1 MKFGQNRLNFEYM
14 TVKKTTK
21 AVTKFFET
29 KRGTFEGLQ
38 EASFM
43 RSEKYLMDL
52 LKEENKS
59 ISYPIPPF
67 VPLLLIWIFVLLF
80 PLATFL
86 DPSVITSPKINA
98 KGVVGFY
105 VPFCTTTLIFFLN
118 QKFLVPSC
126 IFKKHYI
133 PFFIYNA
140 LLVIGAIFVREVAF
154 FLIER
159 TPGEGITY
167 FFTSYC
173 FSNMKGGHFSFI
185 TVILFSILV
194 GFVCGISVLYN
205 IVVRH
210 TLRAFVQREQKNMA
224 LQYELDFLKNQ
235 LSPHFLFNT
244 LNNISALIQFDPKR
258 AEESMAK
265 LSKLL
270 RVMLYQTSDSTI
282 PIKEEIDILK
292 KYADLERLRLD
303 PSYKLEFTT
312 DLETED
318 FQIAPLIA
326 MPLVENAIKHSVNP
340 NGPSFARI
348 KIVQKGNVV
357 EFFTENS
364 NFPRKKKSNEG
375 GLGLATFKKRLELL
389 YNGRYEYKT
398 SVEDNAYKASLTII
412 TDQTV

>member
-1 MKFGQNRLNFEYM
+1 M
-14 TVKKTTK
+14 TIKKTAK
-21 AVTKFFET
+21 AVTKILENQ
-29 KRGTFEGLQ
+29 RGTFEGMQ
-38 EASFM
+38 EASFS
-43 RSEKYLMDL
+43 RSEKYLTDL
-52 LKEENKS
+52 LKEEQKS
-59 ISYPIPPF
+59 FNYPIPPF
-67 VPLLLIWIFVLLF
+67 VPLLLIWLFIILF

-86 DPSVITSPKINA
+86 DPAVITSPKINA
-98 KGVVGFY
+98 KGVIGFY
-105 VPFCTTTLIFFLN
+105 VPLITTTLIFLLN

-133 PFFIYNA
+133 PFFIHNA

-154 FLIER
+154 FLLER
-159 TPGEGITY
+159 NPGEGISY

-173 FSNMKGGHFSFI
+173 FSNMKGGHFNI
-185 TVILFSILV
+185 WTVILFSILV
-194 GFVCGISVLYN
+194 GFVCVICVLYN
-205 IVVRH
+205 VVLRR
-210 TLRAFVQREQKNMA
+210 TLRAFILREQKNMA

-282 PIKEEIDILK
+282 PIKEEIDILQ
-292 KYADLERLRLD
+292 KYADLEKLRLD
-303 PSYKLEFTT
+303 ASYKLDFTT
-312 DLETED
+312 DLEDEN
-318 FQIAPLIA
+318 FNIAPLIA

-375 GLGLATFKKRLELL
+375 GLGLATFKKRLDLL
-389 YNGRYEYKT
+389 YSGHYEYKT
-398 SVEDNAYKASLTII
+398 TVEDNVYKASLTII
-412 TDQTV
+412 TD

>member
-1 MKFGQNRLNFEYM
+1 M
-14 TVKKTTK
+14 TIKKTAK
-21 AVTKFFET
+21 AVTKILENQ
-29 KRGTFEGLQ
+29 RGTFEGLQ

-52 LKEENKS
+52 LKEETKS
-59 ISYPIPPF
+59 SNYPIPPF
-67 VPLLLIWIFVLLF
+67 VPLLLIWLFVMLF

-86 DPSVITSPKINA
+86 DPAVITSPKINA
-98 KGVVGFY
+98 RGVVGFY
-105 VPFCTTTLIFFLN
+105 VPLITTTLIFLIN

-133 PFFIYNA
+133 PFVIHNA

-159 TPGEGITY
+159 NPGEGITY

-205 IVVRH
+205 IVLRH
-210 TLRAFVQREQKNMA
+210 TLRAFIQREQKNMA

-270 RVMLYQTSDSTI
+270 RVTLYQTSDRTI
-282 PIKEEIDILK
+282 PIKEEIDILR
-292 KYADLERLRLD
+292 KYADLEKLRLD
-303 PSYKLEFTT
+303 SSYDLQFNVELE
-312 DLETED
+312 DEN

-326 MPLVENAIKHSVNP
+326 MPLVENTIKHSVNP
-340 NGPSFARI
+340 NGKSFAHI
-348 KIVQKGNVV
+348 SIEQKGNTAI
-357 EFFTENS
+357 FRTENS

-375 GLGLATFKKRLELL
+375 GLGLATFKKRLDLL

-398 SVEDNAYKASLTII
+398 ETVDGTYKATLTIVGVQAVQAN
-412 TDQTV
+412 D

>member
-1 MKFGQNRLNFEYM
+1 M
-14 TVKKTTK
+14 TIKKTAK
-21 AVTKFFET
+21 AVTKILENQ
-29 KRGTFEGLQ
+29 RGTFEGLQ

-52 LKEENKS
+52 LKEETKS
-59 ISYPIPPF
+59 SNYPIPPF
-67 VPLLLIWIFVLLF
+67 VPLLLIWLFVMLF

-86 DPSVITSPKINA
+86 DPAVITSPKINA
-98 KGVVGFY
+98 RGVVGFY
-105 VPFCTTTLIFFLN
+105 VPLITTTLIFLIN

-133 PFFIYNA
+133 PFVIHNA

-159 TPGEGITY
+159 NPGEGITY

-205 IVVRH
+205 IVLRH
-210 TLRAFVQREQKNMA
+210 TLRAFLQREQKSMA

-282 PIKEEIDILK
+282 PIKEEIDILR
-292 KYADLERLRLD
+292 KYADLEKLRLD
-303 PSYKLEFTT
+303 SSYDLQFNVELEDENF
-312 DLETED
+312 L
-318 FQIAPLIA
+318 IAPLIA
-326 MPLVENAIKHSVNP
+326 MPLVENTIKHSVNP
-340 NGPSFARI
+340 NGKSFAHI
-348 KIVQKGNVV
+348 SIEQKGNTAI
-357 EFFTENS
+357 FRTENS
-364 NFPRKKKSNEG
+364 NFPSKKKSNEG
-375 GLGLATFKKRLELL
+375 GLGLATFKKRLDLL

-398 SVEDNAYKASLTII
+398 ETVDGTYKATLTIVGVQAAQAN
-412 TDQTV
+412 D

>member
-1 MKFGQNRLNFEYM
+1 M
-14 TVKKTTK
+14 TIKRTAK
-21 AVTKFFET
+21 AVTKLLESNRET
-29 KRGTFEGLQ
+29 LEGMQ
-38 EASFM
+38 EASFL
-43 RSEKYLMDL
+43 RSEKFFREL
-52 LKEENKS
+52 LREEKKS
-59 ISYPIPPF
+59 FNYPIPPF
-67 VPLLLIWIFVLLF
+67 VPLLLIWLFIILF

-86 DPSVITSPKINA
+86 DPAVITSPKINA
-98 KGVVGFY
+98 RGVIGFY
-105 VPFCTTTLIFFLN
+105 VPLITTTLIFLVN
-118 QKFLVPSC
+118 QKYLVPSC

-133 PFFIYNA
+133 PFFIHNA

-154 FLIER
+154 FLLDR
-159 TPGEGITY
+159 NPGEGISY

-205 IVVRH
+205 IVLRH

-282 PIKEEIDILK
+282 PIKEEIDILE

-375 GLGLATFKKRLELL
+375 GLGLATFKKRLDLL
-389 YNGRYEYKT
+389 YSGHYEYKT
-398 SVEDNAYKASLTII
+398 TVEDNVYKASLTII
-412 TDQTV
+412 TDQPIQAND

>member
-1 MKFGQNRLNFEYM
+1 M
-14 TVKKTTK
+14 TIKKTAK
-21 AVTKFFET
+21 AVTKILENQ
-29 KRGTFEGLQ
+29 RGTFEGLQ

-52 LKEENKS
+52 LKEETKS
-59 ISYPIPPF
+59 FNYPIPPF
-67 VPLLLIWIFVLLF
+67 VPLLLIWLFVMLF

-86 DPSVITSPKINA
+86 DPAVITSPKINA
-98 KGVVGFY
+98 RGVVGFY
-105 VPFCTTTLIFFLN
+105 VPLITTTLIFLIN

-133 PFFIYNA
+133 PFVIHNA

-159 TPGEGITY
+159 NPGEGITY

-205 IVVRH
+205 IVLRH
-210 TLRAFVQREQKNMA
+210 TLRAFLQREQKSMA

-270 RVMLYQTSDSTI
+270 RVTLYQTSDRTI
-282 PIKEEIDILK
+282 PIKEEIDILR
-292 KYADLERLRLD
+292 KYADLEKLRLD
-303 PSYKLEFTT
+303 SSYDLQFNVELE
-312 DLETED
+312 DEN

-326 MPLVENAIKHSVNP
+326 MPLVENTIKHSVNP
-340 NGPSFARI
+340 NGKSFAHI
-348 KIVQKGNVV
+348 SIEQKGNTAI
-357 EFFTENS
+357 FRTENS

-375 GLGLATFKKRLELL
+375 GLGLATFKKRLDLL

-398 SVEDNAYKASLTII
+398 EVVGDVYKATLILVSDKTA
-412 TDQTV
+412 

>member
-1 MKFGQNRLNFEYM
+1 M
-14 TVKKTTK
+14 TIKRTAK
-21 AVTKFFET
+21 AVTKLLESN
-29 KRGTFEGLQ
+29 RETFEGIQ
-38 EASFM
+38 EASFL
-43 RSEKYLMDL
+43 RSEKFINDL
-52 LKEENKS
+52 LREEKKNFN
-59 ISYPIPPF
+59 YPIPPF

-98 KGVVGFY
+98 RGVVGFY
-105 VPFCTTTLIFFLN
+105 VPFITTTLIFFIN

-133 PFFIYNA
+133 PFFIHNA

-154 FLIER
+154 FLLER
-159 TPGEGITY
+159 NSGEGITY

-173 FSNMKGGHFSFI
+173 FSNMKGGHFSFM
-185 TVILFSILV
+185 TVVLFSILV

-205 IVVRH
+205 VVLRQ
-210 TLRAFVQREQKNMA
+210 TLRAFIKREQKSMS

-244 LNNISALIQFDPKR
+244 LNNISALITIDPKR

-270 RVMLYQTSDSTI
+270 RITLYQTSDKTI
-282 PIKEEIDILK
+282 ALRDDIDILQ

-303 PSYKLEFTT
+303 SNY
-312 DLETED
+312 DLQFDIQVENPE

-326 MPLVENAIKHSVNP
+326 MPLVENAIKHSLNP
-340 NGPSFARI
+340 DGKSFAHIFI
-348 KIVQKGNVV
+348 KQEGDTLTIS
-357 EFFTENS
+357 TENS
-364 NFPRKKKSNEG
+364 NFPRKSKSNSS
-375 GLGLATFKKRLELL
+375 GLGIATFQKRLELL
-389 YNGRYEYKT
+389 YSSAYKYKT
-398 SVEDNAYKASLTII
+398 SVEDGVYKATLKIDTPQAPLGS
-412 TDQTV
+412 D

>member
-1 MKFGQNRLNFEYM
+1 M
-14 TVKKTTK
+14 TIKKTAK
-21 AVTKFFET
+21 AVTKILENQ
-29 KRGTFEGLQ
+29 RGTFEGLQ

-52 LKEENKS
+52 LKEETKS
-59 ISYPIPPF
+59 SNYPIPPF
-67 VPLLLIWIFVLLF
+67 VPLLLIWLFVMLF

-86 DPSVITSPKINA
+86 DPAVITSPKINA
-98 KGVVGFY
+98 RGVVGFY
-105 VPFCTTTLIFFLN
+105 VPLITTTLIFLIN

-133 PFFIYNA
+133 PFVIHNA

-159 TPGEGITY
+159 NPGEGITY

-205 IVVRH
+205 IVLRH
-210 TLRAFVQREQKNMA
+210 TLRAFLQREQKSMA

-270 RVMLYQTSDSTI
+270 RVTLYQTSDRTI
-282 PIKEEIDILK
+282 PIKEEIDILR
-292 KYADLERLRLD
+292 KYADLEKLRLD
-303 PSYKLEFTT
+303 SSYDLQFNVELE
-312 DLETED
+312 DEN

-326 MPLVENAIKHSVNP
+326 MPLVENTIKHSVNP
-340 NGPSFARI
+340 NGKSFAHI
-348 KIVQKGNVV
+348 SIEQKGNTAI
-357 EFFTENS
+357 FRTENS

-375 GLGLATFKKRLELL
+375 GLGLATFKKRLDLL

-398 SVEDNAYKASLTII
+398 EVVGDVYKATLILVSDKTA
-412 TDQTV
+412 

>member
-1 MKFGQNRLNFEYM
+1 M
-14 TVKKTTK
+14 TVKRTAK
-21 AVTKFFET
+21 AVTKILENQ
-29 KRGTFEGLQ
+29 RGTLEGMQ
-38 EASFM
+38 EASFS

-52 LKEENKS
+52 LKEETKS

-105 VPFCTTTLIFFLN
+105 VPLITTTLIFFLN

-133 PFFIYNA
+133 PFVIHNA

-154 FLIER
+154 FLLER
-159 TPGEGITY
+159 GPDEGIRY

-205 IVVRH
+205 IVLRH
-210 TLRAFVQREQKNMA
+210 TLRAFIQREQKNMA

-270 RVMLYQTSDSTI
+270 RVTLYQTSDRTI
-282 PIKEEIDILK
+282 PIKEEIDILR
-292 KYADLERLRLD
+292 KYADLEKLRLD
-303 PSYKLEFTT
+303 SSYDLQFNVELE
-312 DLETED
+312 DEN

-326 MPLVENAIKHSVNP
+326 MPLVENTIKHSVNP
-340 NGPSFARI
+340 NGKSFAHI
-348 KIVQKGNVV
+348 SIEQKGNTAI
-357 EFFTENS
+357 FRTENS

-375 GLGLATFKKRLELL
+375 GLGLATFKKRLDLL

-398 SVEDNAYKASLTII
+398 EVVGDVYKATLILVSDKTA
-412 TDQTV
+412 

>member
-1 MKFGQNRLNFEYM
+1 M
-14 TVKKTTK
+14 TIKRTAK
-21 AVTKFFET
+21 AVTKLLESNRET
-29 KRGTFEGLQ
+29 LEGMQ
-38 EASFM
+38 EASFL
-43 RSEKYLMDL
+43 RSEKLINDL
-52 LKEENKS
+52 LREEQKS
-59 ISYPIPPF
+59 FNYPIPPF
-67 VPLLLIWIFVLLF
+67 VPLLLIWIFILLF

-98 KGVVGFY
+98 RGVVGFY

-133 PFFIYNA
+133 PFVIHNTI
-140 LLVIGAIFVREVAF
+140 LVIGAIFVREVAF

-159 TPGEGITY
+159 NPGEGITY

-194 GFVCGISVLYN
+194 GFVCGISILYN
-205 IVVRH
+205 IVLRH
-210 TLRAFVQREQKNMA
+210 TLRAFLQREQKSMA

-258 AEESMAK
+258 AEESMSK

-282 PIKEEIDILK
+282 PIKEDIDILK
-292 KYADLERLRLD
+292 KYADLEKLRLD
-303 PSYKLEFTT
+303 SSYDLQFNV
-312 DLETED
+312 DLENED
-318 FQIAPLIA
+318 FQIVPLIA

-340 NGPSFARI
+340 NGKSFAHI
-348 KIVQKGNVV
+348 TIEQKGCGV
-357 EFFTENS
+357 EIHTENS

-375 GLGLATFKKRLELL
+375 GLGLATFTKRLDLT
-389 YNGRYEYKT
+389 YQGRYEYKT
-398 SVEDNAYKASLTII
+398 EVVGDVYKATLILVSDKTA
-412 TDQTV
+412 

>member
-1 MKFGQNRLNFEYM
+1 M
-14 TVKKTTK
+14 TIKKTAK
-21 AVTKFFET
+21 AVTKILENQ
-29 KRGTFEGLQ
+29 RGTFEGLQ

-52 LKEENKS
+52 LKEETKS
-59 ISYPIPPF
+59 SNYPIPPF
-67 VPLLLIWIFVLLF
+67 VPLLLIWLFVMLF

-86 DPSVITSPKINA
+86 DPAVITSPKINA
-98 KGVVGFY
+98 RGVVGFY
-105 VPFCTTTLIFFLN
+105 VPLITTTLIFLIN

-133 PFFIYNA
+133 PFVIHNA

-159 TPGEGITY
+159 NPGEGITY

-205 IVVRH
+205 IVLRH
-210 TLRAFVQREQKNMA
+210 TLRAFLQREQKSMA

-282 PIKEEIDILK
+282 PIKEEIDILR
-292 KYADLERLRLD
+292 KYADLEKLRLD
-303 PSYKLEFTT
+303 SSYDLQFNVELE
-312 DLETED
+312 DEN

-326 MPLVENAIKHSVNP
+326 MPLVENTIKHSVNP
-340 NGPSFARI
+340 NGKSFAHI
-348 KIVQKGNVV
+348 SIEQKGNTAI
-357 EFFTENS
+357 FRTENS

-375 GLGLATFKKRLELL
+375 GLGLATFKKRLDLL

-398 SVEDNAYKASLTII
+398 ETVDGTYKATLTIVGVQAAQAN
-412 TDQTV
+412 D

>member
-29 KRGTFEGLQ
+29 KRGTFEGMQ
-38 EASFM
+38 EAGFA

-52 LKEENKS
+52 LKEETKS

-133 PFFIYNA
+133 PFVIHNA

-159 TPGEGITY
+159 NPGEGITY

-205 IVVRH
+205 IV
-210 TLRAFVQREQKNMA
+210 
-224 LQYELDFLKNQ
+224 DFLKNQ

>member
-1 MKFGQNRLNFEYM
+1 M
-14 TVKKTTK
+14 TIKKTAK
-21 AVTKFFET
+21 AVTKILENQ
-29 KRGTFEGLQ
+29 RGTFEGMQ
-38 EASFM
+38 EASFA
-43 RSEKYLMDL
+43 RSEKFFREL
-52 LKEENKS
+52 LREEKKS
-59 ISYPIPPF
+59 FNYPIPPF
-67 VPLLLIWIFVLLF
+67 VPLLLIWLFIILF

-86 DPSVITSPKINA
+86 DPAVITSPKINA
-98 KGVVGFY
+98 RGVIGFY
-105 VPFCTTTLIFFLN
+105 VPLITTTLIFLVN

-133 PFFIYNA
+133 PFFIHNA

-154 FLIER
+154 FLLER
-159 TPGEGITY
+159 NPGEGISY

-173 FSNMKGGHFSFI
+173 FSNMKGGHFSI
-185 TVILFSILV
+185 WTVFLFSILV
-194 GFVCGISVLYN
+194 GFVCGICVLYN
-205 IVVRH
+205 VVLRQ
-210 TLRAFVQREQKNMA
+210 TLRTFILREQKNMA

-282 PIKEEIDILK
+282 PIKEEIDILE

-375 GLGLATFKKRLELL
+375 GLGLATFKTRLDLL
-389 YNGRYEYKT
+389 YSGHYEYKT

>member
-1 MKFGQNRLNFEYM
+1 
-14 TVKKTTK
+14 
-21 AVTKFFET
+21 
-29 KRGTFEGLQ
+29 
-38 EASFM
+38 M

-52 LKEENKS
+52 LKEETKS
-59 ISYPIPPF
+59 SNYPIPPF
-67 VPLLLIWIFVLLF
+67 VPLLLIWLFVMLF

-86 DPSVITSPKINA
+86 DPAVITSPKINA
-98 KGVVGFY
+98 RGVVGFY
-105 VPFCTTTLIFFLN
+105 VPLITTTLIFLIN

-133 PFFIYNA
+133 PFVIHNA

-159 TPGEGITY
+159 NPGEGITY

-205 IVVRH
+205 IVLRH
-210 TLRAFVQREQKNMA
+210 TLRAFLQREQKNMA

-270 RVMLYQTSDSTI
+270 RVTLYQTSDRTI
-282 PIKEEIDILK
+282 PIKEEIDILR
-292 KYADLERLRLD
+292 KYADLEKLRLD
-303 PSYKLEFTT
+303 SSYDLQFNVELE
-312 DLETED
+312 DEN

-326 MPLVENAIKHSVNP
+326 MPLVENTIKHSVNP
-340 NGPSFARI
+340 NGKSFAHI
-348 KIVQKGNVV
+348 SIEQKGNTAI
-357 EFFTENS
+357 FRTENS

-375 GLGLATFKKRLELL
+375 GLGLATFKKRLDLL

-398 SVEDNAYKASLTII
+398 ETVDGTYKATLTIVGVQAVQAN
-412 TDQTV
+412 D

>member
-1 MKFGQNRLNFEYM
+1 M
-14 TVKKTTK
+14 TIKKTAK
-21 AVTKFFET
+21 AVTKILENQ
-29 KRGTFEGLQ
+29 RGTFEGLQ

-52 LKEENKS
+52 LKEETKS
-59 ISYPIPPF
+59 SNYPIPPF
-67 VPLLLIWIFVLLF
+67 VPLLLIWLFVMLF

-86 DPSVITSPKINA
+86 DPAVITSPKINA
-98 KGVVGFY
+98 RGVVGFY
-105 VPFCTTTLIFFLN
+105 VPLITTTLIFLIN

-133 PFFIYNA
+133 PFVIHNA

-159 TPGEGITY
+159 NPGEGITY

-205 IVVRH
+205 IVLRH
-210 TLRAFVQREQKNMA
+210 TLRAFLQREQKSMA

-282 PIKEEIDILK
+282 PIKEEIDILR
-292 KYADLERLRLD
+292 KYADLEKLRLD
-303 PSYKLEFTT
+303 SSYDLQFNVELEDENF
-312 DLETED
+312 L
-318 FQIAPLIA
+318 IAPLIA
-326 MPLVENAIKHSVNP
+326 MPLVENTIKHSVNP
-340 NGPSFARI
+340 NGKSFAHI
-348 KIVQKGNVV
+348 SIEQKGNTAI
-357 EFFTENS
+357 FRTENS

-375 GLGLATFKKRLELL
+375 GLGLATFKKRLDLL
-389 YNGRYEYKT
+389 YNGHYEYKT
-398 SVEDNAYKASLTII
+398 ETVDGTYKATLTII
-412 TDQTV
+412 GVQAVQAND

>member
-1 MKFGQNRLNFEYM
+1 M
-14 TVKKTTK
+14 TIKKTAK
-21 AVTKFFET
+21 AVTKILENQ
-29 KRGTFEGLQ
+29 RGTFEGLQ

-52 LKEENKS
+52 LKEETKS
-59 ISYPIPPF
+59 SNYPIPPF
-67 VPLLLIWIFVLLF
+67 VPLLLIWLFVMLF

-86 DPSVITSPKINA
+86 DPAVITSPKINA
-98 KGVVGFY
+98 RGVVGFY
-105 VPFCTTTLIFFLN
+105 VPLITTTLIFLIN

-133 PFFIYNA
+133 PFVIHNA

-159 TPGEGITY
+159 NPGEGITY

-205 IVVRH
+205 IVLRH
-210 TLRAFVQREQKNMA
+210 TLRAFVQREQKSMV

-282 PIKEEIDILK
+282 PIKEEIDILR
-292 KYADLERLRLD
+292 KYADLEKLRLD
-303 PSYKLEFTT
+303 SSYDLQFNVELE
-312 DLETED
+312 DEN

-326 MPLVENAIKHSVNP
+326 MPLVENTIKHSVNP
-340 NGPSFARI
+340 NGKSFAHI
-348 KIVQKGNVV
+348 SIEQKGNTAI
-357 EFFTENS
+357 FRTENS

-375 GLGLATFKKRLELL
+375 GLGLATFKKRLDLL

-398 SVEDNAYKASLTII
+398 ETVDGTYKATLTIVGVQAVQAN
-412 TDQTV
+412 D

>member
-1 MKFGQNRLNFEYM
+1 M
-14 TVKKTTK
+14 TIKKTAK
-21 AVTKFFET
+21 AVTKILENQ
-29 KRGTFEGLQ
+29 RGTFEGLQ

-52 LKEENKS
+52 LKEETKS
-59 ISYPIPPF
+59 SNYPIPPF
-67 VPLLLIWIFVLLF
+67 VPLLLIWLFVMLF

-86 DPSVITSPKINA
+86 DPAVITSPKINA
-98 KGVVGFY
+98 RGVVGFY
-105 VPFCTTTLIFFLN
+105 VPLITTTLIFLIN

-133 PFFIYNA
+133 PFVIHNA

-159 TPGEGITY
+159 NPGEGITY

-205 IVVRH
+205 IVLRH
-210 TLRAFVQREQKNMA
+210 TLRAFVQREQKSMV

-270 RVMLYQTSDSTI
+270 RVTLYQTSDRTI
-282 PIKEEIDILK
+282 PIKEEIDILR
-292 KYADLERLRLD
+292 KYADLEKLRLD
-303 PSYKLEFTT
+303 SSYDLQFNVELE
-312 DLETED
+312 DEN

-326 MPLVENAIKHSVNP
+326 MPLVENTIKHSVNP
-340 NGPSFARI
+340 NGKSFAHI
-348 KIVQKGNVV
+348 SIEQKGNTAI
-357 EFFTENS
+357 FRTENS

-375 GLGLATFKKRLELL
+375 GLGLATFKKRLDLL

-398 SVEDNAYKASLTII
+398 ETVDGTYKATLTIVGVQAVQAN
-412 TDQTV
+412 D

>member
-1 MKFGQNRLNFEYM
+1 M
-14 TVKKTTK
+14 TIKKTAK
-21 AVTKFFET
+21 AVTKILENQ
-29 KRGTFEGLQ
+29 RGTFEGLQ

-52 LKEENKS
+52 LKEETKS
-59 ISYPIPPF
+59 SNYPIPPF
-67 VPLLLIWIFVLLF
+67 VPLLLIWLFVMLF

-86 DPSVITSPKINA
+86 DPAVITSPKINA
-98 KGVVGFY
+98 RGVVGFY
-105 VPFCTTTLIFFLN
+105 VPLITTTLIFLIN

-133 PFFIYNA
+133 PFVIHNA

-159 TPGEGITY
+159 NPGEGITY

-205 IVVRH
+205 IVLRH
-210 TLRAFVQREQKNMA
+210 TLRAFLQREQKSMA

-282 PIKEEIDILK
+282 PIKEEIDILR
-292 KYADLERLRLD
+292 KYADLEKLRLD
-303 PSYKLEFTT
+303 SSYDLQFNVELEDENF
-312 DLETED
+312 L
-318 FQIAPLIA
+318 IAPLIA
-326 MPLVENAIKHSVNP
+326 MPLVENTIKHSVNP
-340 NGPSFARI
+340 NGKSFAHI
-348 KIVQKGNVV
+348 SIEQKGNTAI
-357 EFFTENS
+357 FRTENS

-375 GLGLATFKKRLELL
+375 GLGLATFKKRLDLL

-398 SVEDNAYKASLTII
+398 ETVDGTYKATLTIVGVQAVQAN
-412 TDQTV
+412 D

>member
-1 MKFGQNRLNFEYM
+1 M
-14 TVKKTTK
+14 TIKKTAK
-21 AVTKFFET
+21 AVTKILENQ
-29 KRGTFEGLQ
+29 RGTFEGLQ

-52 LKEENKS
+52 LKEETKS
-59 ISYPIPPF
+59 SNYPIPPF
-67 VPLLLIWIFVLLF
+67 VPLLLIWLFVMLF

-86 DPSVITSPKINA
+86 DPAVITSPKINA
-98 KGVVGFY
+98 RGVVGFY
-105 VPFCTTTLIFFLN
+105 VPLITTTLIFLIN

-133 PFFIYNA
+133 PFVIHNA

-159 TPGEGITY
+159 NPGEGITY

-205 IVVRH
+205 IVLRH
-210 TLRAFVQREQKNMA
+210 TLRAFLQREQKSMA

-270 RVMLYQTSDSTI
+270 RVTLYQTSDSTI
-282 PIKEEIDILK
+282 PIKEEIDILR
-292 KYADLERLRLD
+292 KYADLEKLRLD
-303 PSYKLEFTT
+303 SSYDLQFNVELE
-312 DLETED
+312 DEN

-326 MPLVENAIKHSVNP
+326 MPLVENTIKHSVNP
-340 NGPSFARI
+340 NGKSFAHI
-348 KIVQKGNVV
+348 SIEQKGNTAI
-357 EFFTENS
+357 FRIENS

-375 GLGLATFKKRLELL
+375 GLGLATFKKRLDLL

-398 SVEDNAYKASLTII
+398 ETVDGTYKATLTIVGVQAVQAN
-412 TDQTV
+412 D

>member
-1 MKFGQNRLNFEYM
+1 M
-14 TVKKTTK
+14 TIKKTAK
-21 AVTKFFET
+21 AVTKILENQ
-29 KRGTFEGLQ
+29 RGTFEGLQ

-52 LKEENKS
+52 LKEETKS
-59 ISYPIPPF
+59 SNYPIPPF
-67 VPLLLIWIFVLLF
+67 VPLLLIWLFVMLF

-86 DPSVITSPKINA
+86 DPAVITSPKINA
-98 KGVVGFY
+98 RGVVGFY
-105 VPFCTTTLIFFLN
+105 VPLITTTLIFLIN

-133 PFFIYNA
+133 PFVIHNA

-159 TPGEGITY
+159 NPGEGITY

-205 IVVRH
+205 IVLRH
-210 TLRAFVQREQKNMA
+210 TLRAFLQREQKSMA

-282 PIKEEIDILK
+282 PIKEEIDILR
-292 KYADLERLRLD
+292 KYADLEKLRLD
-303 PSYKLEFTT
+303 SSYDLQFNVELE
-312 DLETED
+312 DEN

-326 MPLVENAIKHSVNP
+326 MPLVENTIKHSVNP
-340 NGPSFARI
+340 NGKSFAHI
-348 KIVQKGNVV
+348 SIEQKGNTAI
-357 EFFTENS
+357 FRT
-364 NFPRKKKSNEG
+364 
-375 GLGLATFKKRLELL
+375 KRLDLL

-398 SVEDNAYKASLTII
+398 ETVDGTYKATLTIVGVQAVQAN
-412 TDQTV
+412 D

>member
-1 MKFGQNRLNFEYM
+1 M
-14 TVKKTTK
+14 TIKRTAK
-21 AVTKFFET
+21 AVTKLLESN
-29 KRGTFEGLQ
+29 RETFEGIQ
-38 EASFM
+38 EASFLH
-43 RSEKYLMDL
+43 SEKFINDL
-52 LKEENKS
+52 LREEKKNFN
-59 ISYPIPPF
+59 YPIPPF

-98 KGVVGFY
+98 RGVVGFY
-105 VPFCTTTLIFFLN
+105 VPFITTTLIFFIN

-133 PFFIYNA
+133 PFFIHNA

-154 FLIER
+154 FLLER
-159 TPGEGITY
+159 NSGEGITY

-173 FSNMKGGHFSFI
+173 FSNMKGGHFSFM
-185 TVILFSILV
+185 TVVLFSILV

-205 IVVRH
+205 VVLRQ
-210 TLRAFVQREQKNMA
+210 TLRAFIKREQKSMS

-244 LNNISALIQFDPKR
+244 LNNISALITIDPKR

-270 RVMLYQTSDSTI
+270 RITLYQTSDKTI
-282 PIKEEIDILK
+282 ALRDDIDILQ

-303 PSYKLEFTT
+303 SNY
-312 DLETED
+312 DLQFDIQVENPE

-326 MPLVENAIKHSVNP
+326 MPLVENAIKHSLNP
-340 NGPSFARI
+340 DGKSFAHIFI
-348 KIVQKGNVV
+348 KQEGDTLTIS
-357 EFFTENS
+357 TENS
-364 NFPRKKKSNEG
+364 NFPRKSKSNSS
-375 GLGLATFKKRLELL
+375 GLGIATFQKRLELL
-389 YNGRYEYKT
+389 YSSAYKYKT
-398 SVEDNAYKASLTII
+398 SVEDGVYKATLKIDTPQAPLGS
-412 TDQTV
+412 D

>member
-1 MKFGQNRLNFEYM
+1 M
-14 TVKKTTK
+14 TIKKTAK
-21 AVTKFFET
+21 AVTKILENQ
-29 KRGTFEGLQ
+29 RGTFEGLQ

-52 LKEENKS
+52 LKEETKS
-59 ISYPIPPF
+59 SNYPIPPF
-67 VPLLLIWIFVLLF
+67 VPLLLIWLFVMLF

-86 DPSVITSPKINA
+86 DPAVITSPKINA
-98 KGVVGFY
+98 RGVVGFY
-105 VPFCTTTLIFFLN
+105 VPLITTTLIFLIN

-133 PFFIYNA
+133 PFVIHNA

-159 TPGEGITY
+159 NPGEGITY

-205 IVVRH
+205 IVLRH
-210 TLRAFVQREQKNMA
+210 TLRAFLQREQKSMA

-270 RVMLYQTSDSTI
+270 RVTLYQTSDRTI
-282 PIKEEIDILK
+282 PIKEEIDILR
-292 KYADLERLRLD
+292 KYADLEKLRLD
-303 PSYKLEFTT
+303 SSYDLQFNVELE
-312 DLETED
+312 DEN

-326 MPLVENAIKHSVNP
+326 MPLVENTIKHSVNP
-340 NGPSFARI
+340 NGKSFAHI
-348 KIVQKGNVV
+348 SIEQKGNTAI
-357 EFFTENS
+357 FRTENS

-375 GLGLATFKKRLELL
+375 GLGLATFKKRLDLL
-389 YNGRYEYKT
+389 YNGHYEYKT
-398 SVEDNAYKASLTII
+398 ETVDGTYKATLTII
-412 TDQTV
+412 GVQAVQAND

>member
-1 MKFGQNRLNFEYM
+1 M
-14 TVKKTTK
+14 
-21 AVTKFFET
+21 
-29 KRGTFEGLQ
+29 RG
-38 EASFM
+38 
-43 RSEKYLMDL
+43 EKYLMDL
-52 LKEENKS
+52 LNEETKS
-59 ISYPIPPF
+59 SNYPIPPF
-67 VPLLLIWIFVLLF
+67 VPLLLIWLFVMLF

-86 DPSVITSPKINA
+86 DPAVITSPKINA
-98 KGVVGFY
+98 RGVVGFY
-105 VPFCTTTLIFFLN
+105 VPLITTTLIFLIN

-133 PFFIYNA
+133 PFVIHNA

-159 TPGEGITY
+159 NPGEGITY

-205 IVVRH
+205 IVLRH
-210 TLRAFVQREQKNMA
+210 TLRAFLQREQKSMA

-282 PIKEEIDILK
+282 PIKEEIDILR
-292 KYADLERLRLD
+292 KYADLEKLRLD
-303 PSYKLEFTT
+303 SSYDLQFNVELEDENF
-312 DLETED
+312 L
-318 FQIAPLIA
+318 IAPLIA
-326 MPLVENAIKHSVNP
+326 MPLVENTIKHSVNP
-340 NGPSFARI
+340 NGKSFAHI
-348 KIVQKGNVV
+348 SIEQKGNTAI
-357 EFFTENS
+357 FRTENS

-375 GLGLATFKKRLELL
+375 GLGLATFKKRLDLL

-398 SVEDNAYKASLTII
+398 ETVDGTYKATLTIVGVQAAQAN
-412 TDQTV
+412 D

>member
-1 MKFGQNRLNFEYM
+1 M
-14 TVKKTTK
+14 TIKKTAK
-21 AVTKFFET
+21 AVTKILENQ
-29 KRGTFEGLQ
+29 RGTFEGLQ

-52 LKEENKS
+52 LKEETKS
-59 ISYPIPPF
+59 SNYPIPPF
-67 VPLLLIWIFVLLF
+67 VPLLLIWLFVMLF

-86 DPSVITSPKINA
+86 DPAVITSPKINA
-98 KGVVGFY
+98 RGVVGFY
-105 VPFCTTTLIFFLN
+105 VPLITTTLIFLIN

-133 PFFIYNA
+133 PFVIHNA

-159 TPGEGITY
+159 NPGEGITY

-205 IVVRH
+205 IVLRH
-210 TLRAFVQREQKNMA
+210 TLRAFLQREQKSMA

-270 RVMLYQTSDSTI
+270 RVTLYQTSDRTI
-282 PIKEEIDILK
+282 PIKEEIDILR
-292 KYADLERLRLD
+292 KYADLEKLRLD
-303 PSYKLEFTT
+303 SSYDLQFNVELE
-312 DLETED
+312 DEN

-326 MPLVENAIKHSVNP
+326 MPLVENTIKHSVNP
-340 NGPSFARI
+340 NGKSFAHI
-348 KIVQKGNVV
+348 SIEQKGNTAI
-357 EFFTENS
+357 FRTENS

-375 GLGLATFKKRLELL
+375 GLGLATFKKRLDLL

-398 SVEDNAYKASLTII
+398 ETVDGTYKATLTIVGVQAVQAN
-412 TDQTV
+412 D

>member
-1 MKFGQNRLNFEYM
+1 M
-14 TVKKTTK
+14 TIKKTAK
-21 AVTKFFET
+21 AVTKILENQ
-29 KRGTFEGLQ
+29 RGTFEGLQ

-52 LKEENKS
+52 LKEETKS
-59 ISYPIPPF
+59 SNYPIPPF
-67 VPLLLIWIFVLLF
+67 VPLLLIWLFVMLF

-86 DPSVITSPKINA
+86 DPAVITSPKINA
-98 KGVVGFY
+98 RGVVGFY
-105 VPFCTTTLIFFLN
+105 VPLITT
-118 QKFLVPSC
+118 C

-133 PFFIYNA
+133 PFVIHNA

-159 TPGEGITY
+159 NPGEGITY

-205 IVVRH
+205 IVLRH
-210 TLRAFVQREQKNMA
+210 TLRAFLQREQKSMA

-270 RVMLYQTSDSTI
+270 RVTLYQTSDRTI
-282 PIKEEIDILK
+282 PIKEEIDILR
-292 KYADLERLRLD
+292 KYADLEKLRLD
-303 PSYKLEFTT
+303 SSYDLQFNVELE
-312 DLETED
+312 DEN

-326 MPLVENAIKHSVNP
+326 MPLVENTIKHSVNP
-340 NGPSFARI
+340 NGKSFAHI
-348 KIVQKGNVV
+348 SIEQ
-357 EFFTENS
+357 EFPAQE
-364 NFPRKKKSNEG
+364 K
-375 GLGLATFKKRLELL
+375 
-389 YNGRYEYKT
+389 
-398 SVEDNAYKASLTII
+398 V
-412 TDQTV
+412 

>member
-1 MKFGQNRLNFEYM
+1 M
-14 TVKKTTK
+14 TIKKTAK
-21 AVTKFFET
+21 AVTKILENQ
-29 KRGTFEGLQ
+29 RGTFENMQ
-38 EASFM
+38 EASFS
-43 RSEKYLMDL
+43 RSEKFFQEL
-52 LKEENKS
+52 LKEEKKS
-59 ISYPIPPF
+59 FNYPIPPF
-67 VPLLLIWIFVLLF
+67 VPLLLIWLFVLLF

-86 DPSVITSPKINA
+86 DPAVITSPKINA
-98 KGVVGFY
+98 RGVVGFY
-105 VPFCTTTLIFFLN
+105 VPLITTTLIFLIN

-133 PFFIYNA
+133 PFFIHNA
-140 LLVIGAIFVREVAF
+140 ILVIGAIFVREVAF
-154 FLIER
+154 FLLER
-159 TPGEGITY
+159 GPDEGIKY

-173 FSNMKGGHFSFI
+173 FSNMKGGHFTFM
-185 TVILFSILV
+185 TVVLFSILV

-205 IVVRH
+205 VVLRH
-210 TLRAFVQREQKNMA
+210 TLRTFIQREQKSMA

-282 PIKEEIDILK
+282 PIKEEIDILE

-303 PSYKLEFTT
+303 ASYKLDFTT
-312 DLETED
+312 DLEDEK
-318 FQIAPLIA
+318 FEIAPLIA

-348 KIVQKGNVV
+348 KIVQKGNIV

-375 GLGLATFKKRLELL
+375 GLGLATFKKRLDLL
-389 YNGRYEYKT
+389 YSGHYEYKT
-398 SVEDNAYKASLTII
+398 SVEDNVYKASLTII
-412 TDQTV
+412 TD

>member
-1 MKFGQNRLNFEYM
+1 M
-14 TVKKTTK
+14 TVKRTAK
-21 AVTKFFET
+21 AVTKILENQ
-29 KRGTFEGLQ
+29 RGTLEGMQ
-38 EASFM
+38 EASFS

-52 LKEENKS
+52 LKEETKS

-105 VPFCTTTLIFFLN
+105 VPLITTTLIFFLN

-133 PFFIYNA
+133 PFVIHNA

-154 FLIER
+154 FLLER
-159 TPGEGITY
+159 GPDEGIRY

-205 IVVRH
+205 IVLRH
-210 TLRAFVQREQKNMA
+210 TLRSFIQREQKSMV

-244 LNNISALIQFDPKR
+244 LNNISALITIDPKR

-270 RVMLYQTSDSTI
+270 RITLYQTSDKTI
-282 PIKEEIDILK
+282 PLHDDIDILQ

-303 PSYKLEFTT
+303 SSY
-312 DLETED
+312 DLKFDIQVEDPD
-318 FQIAPLIA
+318 FQVAPLIA
-326 MPLVENAIKHSVNP
+326 MPLVENAIKHSINP
-340 NGPSFARI
+340 DGKSFAHIIIR
-348 KIVQKGNVV
+348 QEGNTLSIR
-357 EFFTENS
+357 TENS
-364 NFPRKKKSNEG
+364 NFPRKAKSNAG
-375 GLGLATFKKRLELL
+375 GLGVATMKKRLDLL
-389 YNGRYEYKT
+389 YTSNYEYTT
-398 SVEDNAYKASLTII
+398 SVEDGVYKATLKII
-412 TDQTV
+412 TPQIPSSSD

>member
-1 MKFGQNRLNFEYM
+1 M
-14 TVKKTTK
+14 TIKKTAK
-21 AVTKFFET
+21 AVTKILENQ
-29 KRGTFEGLQ
+29 RGTFEGLQ

-52 LKEENKS
+52 LKEETKS
-59 ISYPIPPF
+59 SNYPIPPF
-67 VPLLLIWIFVLLF
+67 VPLLLIWLFVMLF

-86 DPSVITSPKINA
+86 DPAVITSPKINA
-98 KGVVGFY
+98 RGVVGFY
-105 VPFCTTTLIFFLN
+105 VPLITTTLIFLIN

-133 PFFIYNA
+133 PFVIHNA

-159 TPGEGITY
+159 NPGEGITY

-205 IVVRH
+205 IVLRH
-210 TLRAFVQREQKNMA
+210 TLRAFLQREQKSMA

-282 PIKEEIDILK
+282 PIKEEIDILR
-292 KYADLERLRLD
+292 KYADLEKLRLD
-303 PSYKLEFTT
+303 SSYDLQFNVELEDENF
-312 DLETED
+312 L
-318 FQIAPLIA
+318 IAPLIA
-326 MPLVENAIKHSVNP
+326 MPLVENTIKHSVNP
-340 NGPSFARI
+340 NGKSFAHI
-348 KIVQKGNVV
+348 SIEQKGNTAI
-357 EFFTENS
+357 FRTENS

-375 GLGLATFKKRLELL
+375 GLGLATFKKRLDLL

-398 SVEDNAYKASLTII
+398 ETVDGTYKATLTIVGVQAAQAN
-412 TDQTV
+412 D